1 MGPHIDRL
9 LAPRGSRTIPS
20 ALICFSHLRWNF
32 VWQRPQ
38 HLLTRFARHLPV
50 FLIEEP
56 EVGPAGSSAHPR
68 VIDRDGVTVITP
80 VFPATTRPAAGFG
93 PETNECVSRLLT
105 PFFASRGF
113 LGPSAWPILWYY
125 TPMALGAEPAGLTPA
140 LVVADVMDE
149 LANFLGAPPDLKR
162 REAAL
167 LARANLVFA
176 GGPSLYA
183 SRRERHPAVYCFPSG
198 VEPAH
203 FAQAAGGAQLPPE
216 LATLPRPVLGFYGVL
231 DERLDLT
238 LIDALAHARPDWT
251 LLLIGPIVKIDPRAL
266 PRRANIV
273 YLGIRSYH
281 QLPAY
286 LAGFDVAL
294 LPFAR
299 NDATRFISP
308 TKTLEYL
315 AGRKP
320 VVSTPIQDV
329 IDLYGDVVS
338 IASTPAGFIAA
349 VEAALQES
357 PAARRQRLLSAQTL
371 LATHN
376 WDAIAARMWSLLTAA
391 WQERQ
396 SALRSPRPPSALI
409 PHAPPVAAPVGLMTT
424 D

>member
-1 MGPHIDRL
+1 
-9 LAPRGSRTIPS
+9 
-20 ALICFSHLRWNF
+20 
-32 VWQRPQ
+32 
-38 HLLTRFARHLPV
+38 
-50 FLIEEP
+50 
-56 EVGPAGSSAHPR
+56 

-93 PETNECVSRLLT
+93 PETNERVSRLLT

-113 LGPSAWPILWYY
+113 LGPSASPILWYY
-125 TPMALGAEPAGLTPA
+125 SPMALGAEPAGLTPA

-238 LIDALAHARPDWT
+238 LINALAHARPDWT

-273 YLGIRSYH
+273 
-281 QLPAY
+281 LPSV
-286 LAGFDVAL
+286 AG
-294 LPFAR
+294 LPR
-299 NDATRFISP
+299 W
-308 TKTLEYL
+308 L
-315 AGRKP
+315 
-320 VVSTPIQDV
+320 
-329 IDLYGDVVS
+329 
-338 IASTPAGFIAA
+338 
-349 VEAALQES
+349 
-357 PAARRQRLLSAQTL
+357 
-371 LATHN
+371 
-376 WDAIAARMWSLLTAA
+376 
-391 WQERQ
+391 
-396 SALRSPRPPSALI
+396 
-409 PHAPPVAAPVGLMTT
+409 
-424 D
+424 